1 MDRPTFTAMYGRRR
15 LGKYSLITRVITDN
29 DVYYLADESESS
41 AQRIL
46 LSKVVAQKFD
56 GFDKVTYPDWE
67 TLFRS
72 INYRTEDIDQDD
84 TVNMSER
91 MVADCNEWGCRHGIQ
106 HFRIQCFIIYIE
118 ISEDCSTNSCFV
130 NIGNFRS
137 DFKMRI
143 KHGN

>member
-1 MDRPTFTAMYGRRR
+1 MDRPTFTAIYGRRR

-29 DVYYLADESESS
+29 DVYYVADESEYS

-72 INYRTEDIDQDD
+72 INYRTEDKFTLVLDELQKL
-84 TVNMSER
+84 VNHRLVTDVWTYSGR
-91 MVADCNEWGCRHGIQ
+91 KFSILWKG
-106 HFRIQCFIIYIE
+106 
-118 ISEDCSTNSCFV
+118 
-130 NIGNFRS
+130 
-137 DFKMRI
+137 
-143 KHGN
+143 

>member
-1 MDRPTFTAMYGRRR
+1 MDRPTFTAIYGRRR

-29 DVYYLADESESS
+29 DVYYLADESEYS

-72 INYRTEDIDQDD
+72 INYRTEDKFTLVLDELQKL
-84 TVNMSER
+84 VNHRLVTDVWTYSGR
-91 MVADCNEWGCRHGIQ
+91 KFSILWNG
-106 HFRIQCFIIYIE
+106 
-118 ISEDCSTNSCFV
+118 
-130 NIGNFRS
+130 
-137 DFKMRI
+137 
-143 KHGN
+143 